1 MDLMTQIRAA
11 GLRPDVVSYSSL
23 IAALSRGGDWMRVVG
38 VLGSIEE
45 APDVEA
51 NEFVF
56 SAAIAAMER
65 AGEWEKALA
74 LFEGLRGAGG
84 LPGDGQASPALFNA
98 AISAAGRG
106 GDTKVAT
113 QRTLTLTL

>member
-1 MDLMTQIRAA
+1 M
-11 GLRPDVVSYSSL
+11 
-23 IAALSRGGDWMRVVG
+23 G

-45 APDVEA
+45 SPDVEP

-74 LFEGLRGAGG
+74 FFEGIRAAGG
-84 LPGDGQASPALFNA
+84 LPGDGQASPALFN
-98 AISAAGRG
+98 
-106 GDTKVAT
+106 
-113 QRTLTLTL
+113 

>member
-1 MDLMTQIRAA
+1 VQGDLAMDLMTQIRAA

-65 AGEWEKALA
+65 AGEWEN
-74 LFEGLRGAGG
+74 
-84 LPGDGQASPALFNA
+84 PTPTPTTTPNPDPNPTPTPNPNPNPSH
-98 AISAAGRG
+98 
-106 GDTKVAT
+106 
-113 QRTLTLTL
+113 